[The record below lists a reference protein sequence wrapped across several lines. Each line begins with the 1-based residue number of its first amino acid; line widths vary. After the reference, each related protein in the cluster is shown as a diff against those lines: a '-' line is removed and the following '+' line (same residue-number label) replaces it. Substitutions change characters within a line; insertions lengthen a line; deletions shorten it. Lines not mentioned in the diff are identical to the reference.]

1 MDAPAVTESSKEQTR
16 KDAAKLARQVEAN
29 DIKWLMGNKQGRRI
43 VWRLLGRAGVY
54 RTSFGGGDAQTN
66 FNEGAR
72 NNGLLLLADVNTHAP
87 EAYALMAAES
97 RIKDQ

>member
-1 MDAPAVTESSKEQTR
+1 MDAPAETSKEQTR
-16 KDAAKLARQVEAN
+16 RDAAKLARQVEAN

-43 VWRLLGRAGVY
+43 VWRLLARAGVY
-54 RTSFGGGDAQTN
+54 RMTFAGVDAQTN

-72 NNGLLLLADVNTHAP
+72 SNGLALLADINAHAP

-97 RIKDQ
+97 RIKD

>member
-1 MDAPAVTESSKEQTR
+1 MDEPADTSKEQSR
-16 KDAAKLARQVEAN
+16 RDAAKLARQVEAN

-43 VWRLLGRAGVY
+43 VWRLLARAGVY
-54 RTSFGGGDAQTN
+54 RTSFAGVDAQTN

-87 EAYALMAAES
+87 DAFAVMAAES